1 MKSVA
6 DIKVG
11 YLCNNRCLHC
21 AIGDMKRD
29 LEQDRVSTDLTTEQV
44 FQLLEQQSKDADC
57 CVLTGGEITLRKDC
71 AQLINK
77 AISLYKSVQ
86 IQTNGRRITQQL
98 IDSICDLKKC
108 NFAVAVHGSQP
119 IHDAITH
126 VKNSYTQ
133 TVEGLKVLSR
143 AHAETCLKFVLSRV
157 NYKDIDHVVQ
167 LADQLDFRRINIA
180 YVHGCGDARVN
191 IDQLLVPYEEIQPYV
206 TRALEKSEQY
216 GIFTDLETFPL
227 CKIDPRFYYCS
238 DDVYMGKTVCT
249 PVHEDSYDWEYAR
262 KVQNK
267 TKPEQCA
274 KCFFRNVCEG
284 HWSEYN
290 LSEMQPM
297 YTNRPPLSGPN
308 EIIIKKLKLMKAL
321 AHE

>member
-1 MKSVA
+1 MLRR
-6 DIKVG
+6 I
-11 YLCNNRCLHC
+11 LRL
-21 AIGDMKRD
+21 I
-29 LEQDRVSTDLTTEQV
+29 
-44 FQLLEQQSKDADC
+44 DADG

-119 IHDAITH
+119 IHDAITR

-167 LADQLDFRRINIA
+167 LDDQLDFRRINIA

-206 TRALEKSEQY
+206 IQIWKRSHCVKLILDFIIAVTMCTWKKLCAPPFMKTRMIGNMLERFKIKLNRSSVQNV
-216 GIFTDLETFPL
+216 FLETSVRGIGL
-227 CKIDPRFYYCS
+227 N
-238 DDVYMGKTVCT
+238 TT
-249 PVHEDSYDWEYAR
+249 
-262 KVQNK
+262 
-267 TKPEQCA
+267 
-274 KCFFRNVCEG
+274 
-284 HWSEYN
+284 
-290 LSEMQPM
+290 
-297 YTNRPPLSGPN
+297 
-308 EIIIKKLKLMKAL
+308 
-321 AHE
+321 